1 MPTQL
6 DNLLDHLVA
15 FFTSLRLTVICLVF
29 GMLLVFGGTMAQV
42 EMGLYRAQNEF
53 FRSFFVHWGPPG
65 SSWKIPVFPGGYL
78 IGGLLLINLVG
89 MILTRFKLSRQKAG
103 IWLIHVGLILLL
115 VGQLM
120 TDMLSRESAM
130 QLFEGESKNYSEDFR
145 ATELVLIDKS
155 DPKSDQVFSVPSHVL
170 ATSAEVRQPELP
182 LALRVK
188 KYWPNASLVRPSGSN
203 PPMAVASGAT
213 AGELKD
219 ILVIPERPVAN
230 ADQRNTPAAVVEV
243 HHGADTVGSFL
254 VSAMA
259 DSSQSF
265 TAGGKPYEIALRSVR
280 YYYPFSVTLLKATH
294 EKYRG
299 TEIPKNFASR
309 VRVQNHS
316 RNESRETVVYMNN
329 PLRYAGQTFY
339 QYQMSAG
346 EMASNA
352 GAAPSSTFQVV
363 RNPGW
368 LTPYLS
374 CILISLGLVVQFGT
388 HLFGFAKRRTQ

>member
-6 DNLLDHLVA
+6 DNLLDRLVA
-15 FFTSLRLTVICLVF
+15 FFTSLRLTVICLTF
-29 GMLLVFGGTMAQV
+29 GMLLVFAGTMAQV

-53 FRSFFVHWGPPG
+53 FRSFFVYWGPAG

-89 MILTRFKLSRQKAG
+89 MTLTRFKLSRQKAG

-115 VGQLM
+115 VGQLL
-120 TDMLSRESAM
+120 TDMLARESGM

-155 DPKSDQVFSVPSHVL
+155 DPKSDQVYSVPSHVL
-170 ATSAEVRQPELP
+170 ANTGNVSQPQLP
-182 LALRVK
+182 LTLKVK
-188 KYWPNASLVRPSGSN
+188 KFWANASLVRPSGSN
-203 PPMAVASGAT
+203 PPMAVSPGAT
-213 AGELKD
+213 VGDLKD
-219 ILVIPERPVAN
+219 LLVIPERPVAN
-230 ADQRNTPAAVVEV
+230 ADTRNTPAAVIEIQN
-243 HHGADTVGSFL
+243 GAETVGSFL
-254 VSAMA
+254 VSSMA
-259 DSSQSF
+259 ASSQAF
-265 TAGGKPYEIALRSVR
+265 TAGGKPYEIALRPVR

-299 TEIPKNFASR
+299 TDIPKNFASR
-309 VRVQNHS
+309 VRVENPS
-316 RNESRETVVYMNN
+316 RKESRETVIYMNN

-346 EMASNA
+346 EMASTA
-352 GAAPSSTFQVV
+352 GATPSSTFQVV

-374 CILISLGLVVQFGT
+374 CVLISLGLMVQFGT